1 MSKTYTLTEIAE
13 LLEVDAKTLR
23 RWVEL
28 EEFDL
33 SKQTSKYDKRIKWLT
48 EEQAG
53 KLAKAHERL
62 WPPRPKSAA
71 QAEKEA
77 TGLTGAVNMLREQVD
92 ELRADHIGT
101 AQFSNTV
108 KAITERL
115 DALER
120 GYTHQLNQV
129 TDALL
134 ALKELQDWKA
144 AQESKPRAGRKPR
157 AQGEAQAQGED

>member
-1 MSKTYTLTEIAE
+1 
-13 LLEVDAKTLR
+13 
-23 RWVEL
+23 
-28 EEFDL
+28 
-33 SKQTSKYDKRIKWLT
+33 
-48 EEQAG
+48 
-53 KLAKAHERL
+53 
-62 WPPRPKSAA
+62 
-71 QAEKEA
+71 
-77 TGLTGAVNMLREQVD
+77 VNMLREQVD

-120 GYTHQLNQV
+120 GYTVQLNQV
-129 TDALL
+129 TDALI